1 MVNLFKLLG
10 LPDPN
15 KTISRTVKKNLGSAN
30 PGPRSDSRAEFH
42 DLGDVL
48 WSERTDMLTPLA
60 KRNVIYLKPDN
71 YHRIQL
77 AGIETEL
84 SRGNLLLVDISS
96 LSHMPAQ
103 RDVCKRKVEHLGER
117 IGIPVFSLNENDS
130 LLMVPGLGMR
140 VDTKSH
146 RLGMKILE
154 QLPSQIE
161 SQ

>member
-30 PGPRSDSRAEFH
+30 PGPRSNSRADFH
-42 DLGDVL
+42 DLGDSL
-48 WSERTDMLTPLA
+48 WSERTERLTPLA
-60 KRNVIYLKPDN
+60 KRNVIYMKPDD
-71 YHRIQL
+71 YHRISL
-77 AGIETEL
+77 DGIENEL
-84 SRGNLLLVDISS
+84 ARGDMLLVDISS
-96 LSHMPAQ
+96 LSHMPTQ
-103 RDVCKRKVEHLGER
+103 KDVCKRKVELLGER
-117 IGIPVFSLNENDS
+117 VGIPVFSLNESDS

-146 RLGMKILE
+146 RLGMKVLE
-154 QLPSQIE
+154 QLSSQIE

>member
-15 KTISRTVKKNLGSAN
+15 KTISRTVKKNLSSAN
-30 PGPRSDSRAEFH
+30 PGPRSNSRADFH

-60 KRNVIYLKPDN
+60 KRNVIYLKPDD

-77 AGIETEL
+77 DGIETEL

-103 RDVCKRKVEHLGER
+103 SC
-117 IGIPVFSLNENDS
+117 
-130 LLMVPGLGMR
+130 LLYTS
-140 VDTKSH
+140 DAAD
-146 RLGMKILE
+146 E
-154 QLPSQIE
+154 
-161 SQ
+161 